1 MRATTC
7 KEGKIQS
14 KIVPTMTNGIY
25 MTVSRTD
32 VQYVVTEYGIA
43 DLKGQNL
50 RTRVKELIRIA
61 HPDFRAW
68 LEFEA
73 RKMNFIP

>member
-1 MRATTC
+1 MQRNFYT
-7 KEGKIQS
+7 
-14 KIVPTMTNGIY
+14 
-25 MTVSRTD
+25 TVSRTD

-50 RTRVKELIRIA
+50 RQRVKELIRIA
-61 HPDFRAW
+61 HPDFRDW
-68 LEFEA
+68 LEFED

>member
-1 MRATTC
+1 
-7 KEGKIQS
+7 
-14 KIVPTMTNGIY
+14 
-25 MTVSRTD
+25 
-32 VQYVVTEYGIA
+32 YGIA

-50 RTRVKELIRIA
+50 RTRVKELVRIA
-61 HPDFRAW
+61 HPDFRDW